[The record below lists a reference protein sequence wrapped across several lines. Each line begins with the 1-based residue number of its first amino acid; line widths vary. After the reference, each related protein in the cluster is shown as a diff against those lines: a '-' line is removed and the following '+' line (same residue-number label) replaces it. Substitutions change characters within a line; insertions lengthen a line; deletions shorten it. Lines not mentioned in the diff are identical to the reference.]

1 MSRTFHCL
9 LNIALLGASAAALQA
24 QGGAAPTQA
33 SSKVASKAA
42 PSAQAIPA
50 ASKSGKIAID
60 KSTLPN
66 GLRLQLVEDHS
77 SQVVSVSL
85 WFDVGARDELK
96 GKTGFAHLFE
106 HMMFQGSAN
115 VKKAEHGQLIERSG
129 GQTNANTQYD
139 ITRYYETVP
148 SNRVN
153 LALWLEAERLRSLTV
168 NAENLKNQIEA
179 VKEERRLRVDNQP
192 YGKAIWEAP
201 LPLFDEGSCFAY
213 AHSLIGSMDDLNASS
228 VDDVKAFFTQYYA
241 PNNAV
246 LTIAGDIKP
255 SEVKKMVAE
264 YFGSIPRQPDQPK
277 PKCDQKF
284 NVGARRASVSDD
296 KATLPAV
303 MTIYRVPATS
313 HADYPALDLLTA
325 ILGTGE
331 SSRFNKVLAREK
343 KLALGQQ
350 LYLNPFGPRRGPGMW
365 LALAI
370 ANQGVLV
377 DSLEAGMTAE
387 IARVARDGVTEAEL
401 SKAKSQYRAGKVN
414 ERQTAFEM
422 TEAIQAATI
431 YLGSAEAINTD
442 LDRYANVTVADIKR
456 VAATYLVPANSLVVT
471 INPDAKKGGPV
482 P

>member
-1 MSRTFHCL
+1 MHRCSRSWLAFATVL
-9 LNIALLGASAAALQA
+9 ASAVVPSGPIRA
-24 QGGAAPTQA
+24 QSVKAD
-33 SSKVASKAA
+33 ASKAPAKAPVA
-42 PSAQAIPA
+42 PSGQ
-50 ASKSGKIAID
+50 SGKMVVD

-115 VKKAEHGQLIERSG
+115 IKKAEHGQLIERAG
-129 GQTNANTQYD
+129 GRDNANTQYD
-139 ITRYYETVP
+139 ITRYYEEIP

-192 YGKAIWEAP
+192 YGRAIWEAT
-201 LPLFDEGSCFAY
+201 LPLFDEASCFAY

-228 VDDVKAFFTQYYA
+228 VADVKAFFDRYYA

-246 LTIAGDIKP
+246 LTIAGDFNP
-255 SEVKKMVAE
+255 AQVKKMVAE
-264 YFGSIPRQPDQPK
+264 YFGPIARQPDQPK
-277 PKCDQKF
+277 PACNQKF
-284 NVGARRASVSDD
+284 NVGAKRARIADD

-303 MTIYRVPATS
+303 MTLYRVPATG
-313 HADYPALDLLTA
+313 HEDYPALDLLTS
-325 ILGTGE
+325 ILGAGE
-331 SSRFNKVLAREK
+331 SSRFNKVLARDK

-350 LYLNPFGPRRGPGMW
+350 LYLNPFGPRRGPGFW

-370 ANQGVLV
+370 ANQGVIP
-377 DSLEAGMTAE
+377 DSLEAAMVAE
-387 IARVARDGVTEAEL
+387 IARVVRAGVTDAEL
-401 SKAKSQYRAGKVN
+401 SKAKAQYRSGKVN
-414 ERQTAFEM
+414 ERQTTFEM
-422 TEAIQAATI
+422 TEAIQAATF
-431 YLGSAEAINTD
+431 YLGSPDAINTD
-442 LDRYANVTVADIKR
+442 LDRYAKVTVADIKR
-456 VAATYLVPANSLVVT
+456 VAATYLVPANSLIVT
-471 INPDAKKGGPV
+471 VDPEAKKGGPI